1 MNGKREGRR
10 KGCGGGGGEKEAW
23 MGEGRLEGM
32 QD

>member
-10 KGCGGGGGEKEAW
+10 KGCGGGEEKEAW
-23 MGEGRLEGM
+23 MGEGRLEGV